1 MIRQTSGI
9 GAAQGGA
16 NAGNARPLGAPSFGK
31 VLDTAIRQ
39 DGAVRLSGHAV
50 ERLRERNI
58 TLGDADMRRIDAAT
72 DRVAAKGGR
81 DALIV
86 MDKVGLI
93 VDVPNRTVVT
103 AIGRQQMQEN
113 VFTNIDSAIF
123 A

>member
-1 MIRQTSGI
+1 MVRQVNGI
-9 GAAQGGA
+9 GAQVSGINGGNVRSA
-16 NAGNARPLGAPSFGK
+16 GAPSFGK
-31 VLDTAIRQ
+31 VLGDAIRQ
-39 DGAVRLSGHAV
+39 SGGVKLSGHAA

-58 TLGDADMRRIDAAT
+58 TLGEADMRRIDAAT
-72 DRVAAKGGR
+72 DKVASKGGR

-103 AIGRQQMQEN
+103 AIGKQQMQEN